1 MRFFNST
8 EAAKNLG
15 AISQIVES
23 EPVCIQSHG
32 RPQIVMLSPGEY
44 ERLRRQDRRV
54 YAAHELPAS
63 LRTMIEAA
71 QPSALAAAFND
82 EAKWRSR

>member
-15 AISQIVES
+15 AISQIVQS

-32 RPQIVMLSPGEY
+32 RPPMVMLSQSEY
-44 ERLRRQDRRV
+44 VRLRQQDRRV
-54 YAAHELPAS
+54 CSTHELPVS
-63 LRTMIEAA
+63 VRTMIEAA
-71 QPSALAAAFND
+71 QPPALAASFND
-82 EAKWRSR
+82 EVK